1 MTTQRHHE
9 ATRPY
14 QLGIDVGSTTVKA
27 VVLDGNRRL
36 FSDYRRHNADVRAS
50 LGALLA
56 DVERALPGARVHAA
70 ITGSGGLTTARAMGI
85 PFVQEVIAGTE
96 ATQRLHPE
104 VDVVIELGGEDAK
117 LTYLHP
123 TPEQRMNGTCA
134 GGTGAFIDQMA
145 TLLHT
150 DASGLGELATRHTQ
164 LYPIASRCGVFAKS
178 DIQPLINQGAAH
190 EDLAASIFNAVA
202 TQTIAGLACGRPIRG
217 TVMFLGGPLHF
228 LPALREAYKALLP
241 KADAFVTP
249 DDAQLYVAIGA
260 ALLAQKEAAKKQRQ
274 AEETGAT
281 SVDTRG
287 EKLTTLMERL
297 AAAPVQVESPR
308 MDPLFA
314 TPEDRE
320 EFIARH
326 SLDVIPKASLDEAEG
341 RCWLGIDAGSTTIK
355 AVVIDSQDRIV
366 FTHYASNEGDPVAAA
381 VDIVRAVRSALPEG
395 CEIGRSCATGYGEGL
410 VKAALTMDEGEIETM
425 AHYRAAEFICP
436 GVTSVIDIGGQDM
449 KYLRIRDHAVD
460 SISVNEACSSGC
472 GSFLQTFAQT
482 MGTDVR
488 SFARMAMEFESPV
501 DLGTRCTVF
510 MNSSVKQ
517 AQKEGADV
525 RDISAGLS
533 YSVVRNALYKVI
545 KLKEPSDLGERVV
558 VQGGTFLNDS
568 VLRAFELL
576 TGREVVRP
584 DIAGLMGAYGAALTA
599 RMHDTGEGTSSLA
612 TIEALE
618 GFSVDTTRK
627 TCRLCQN
634 HCQMT
639 ISTFSNGER
648 HVSGNRC
655 ERGASLER
663 VPKKSELPNLYD
675 WKYKRIFGYRRLTEK
690 KAFRGDIG
698 IPRVLGMY
706 ENYPFWFTMLTA
718 LGFRV
723 MISGRSNHDLFE
735 TGMES
740 IPSENV
746 CYPAKLVHG
755 HIESLLNKGITTI
768 FYPCVDFE
776 QKLTE
781 SENSFNCPIVATYP
795 EVIRNNMER
804 LLEPGTQFIS
814 PFVNFGN
821 RDYLPA
827 HLSKTF
833 KEYGYDI
840 PVEEMKAALDKA
852 WEEDAAVKAEIR
864 AKGVETIE
872 WMREHGV
879 RGIVLAGRPYHLD
892 PEINHGIPE
901 VIVGLGMAVLTEDS
915 IIDAR
920 LERPLRVLDQWSYHS
935 RLYEAAAR
943 VGDEPDLEMVQ
954 LNSFG
959 CGVDAI
965 TADQVQ
971 EILEGRGDVHTV
983 LKIDEVSNLGAA
995 KIRLRSLDA
1004 AITER
1009 ASLASA
1015 IDEAGA
1021 GDGENGTDGAELA
1034 PASSVGLVSGSV
1046 DTATLRDPSGDAA
1059 REEAAGHI
1067 QPRAVFTEEMREA
1080 GYEILAPQ
1088 MSPIH
1093 FRFLTP
1099 LFASAG
1105 LKVRVLEH
1113 TSRTSMEVGLKYVNN
1128 DSCYPAIVVIGQ
1140 LLDEFISGRADPDRT
1155 AVGITQTGGMCRASN
1170 YAALLRKGLRD
1181 AGYPQVPVIAL
1192 SVQGFEDNPGF
1203 RLGVTHIHKAIQAF
1217 VIGDAIQSMLLRVR
1231 PYEAEPGSAM
1241 ELYRTWDGYVQEW
1254 ITSGRVGAL
1263 GGRVSYGK
1271 LIRECVRAFDAL
1283 PLRDIPRKPRV
1294 GLVGEILVK
1303 FHPDANNHAVDVI
1316 EAEGCEAELPGLM
1329 QFFHNSVAT
1338 AAWDKENL
1346 GIDGKQRYIMPI
1358 VLWALK
1364 KYEKP
1369 VHRAFAATNG
1379 KFEAHR
1385 PIEEMIERSQDI
1397 ARLGNQAGEGWYL
1410 TAEMVDMI
1418 EHGCP
1423 NIICAQPFACLPTTS
1438 SARACSGRCAP
1449 ATPRPTSWPSTMTR
1463 VPPRSTSSTASS
1475 SCSPPPYRT
1484 LRRATA
1490 TCCSSWTSKSRHRAA
1505 GLAPSCSACRPSR
1518 RGAQRSAD
1526 RFVPSLTRPGF
1537 PPGPRRLRR
1546 PSPVPGHGLVAH
1558 RQTWGVTRAS
1568 HPPRIY
1574 PTVGTATSTSLRV
1587 RSQSPPVPTPCCRTG
1602 APRPRAAPAKATA
1615 PRGTPS
1621 LRVPHP
1627 RTPSTPTSRDPR

>member
-1 MTTQRHHE
+1 MTTQRASEHR
-9 ATRPY
+9 RPY

-260 ALLAQKEAAKKQRQ
+260 ALLAEKEAAKKQRQ
-274 AEETGAT
+274 AEEAGAT
-281 SVDTRG
+281 SVETRG

-314 TPEDRE
+314 TPQDRE
-320 EFIARH
+320 EFMARH
-326 SLDVIPKASLDEAEG
+326 SLDVIPKVSLDEAEG

-381 VDIVRAVRSALPEG
+381 VDIVRAVRGALPEG

-488 SFARMAMEFESPV
+488 SFARMAMESESPV

-755 HIESLLNKGITTI
+755 HIESLLDKGITTI

-804 LLEPGTQFIS
+804 LAEPGTKFIS

-1009 ASLASA
+1009 ASLAST

-1021 GDGENGTDGAELA
+1021 GDGENGAGAGLA

-1067 QPRAVFTEEMREA
+1067 KPRAVFTEEMREA

-1231 PYEAEPGSAM
+1231 PYEATPGSAM
-1241 ELYRTWDGYVQEW
+1241 ELYRTWDAYVQEW
-1254 ITSGRVGAL
+1254 ITSGRVAAL

-1271 LIRECVRAFDAL
+1271 IIRECVRAFDAL
-1283 PLRDIPRKPRV
+1283 PLRDVPRKPRV

-1379 KFEAHR
+1379 KFEPHR

-1423 NIICAQPFACLPTTS
+1423 NIICAQPFACLPNHVVGKGMFRALRTRYPQANIVAVDYDPGASEVNQLNRIKLMLATALQDPQ
-1438 SARACSGRCAP
+1438 ARDGDVLQLVDVEE
-1449 ATPRPTSWPSTMTR
+1449 PTSCGGSGSVMLGMPTIPT
-1463 VPPRSTSSTASS
+1463 
-1475 SCSPPPYRT
+1475 
-1484 LRRATA
+1484 RRAA
-1490 TCCSSWTSKSRHRAA
+1490 FR
-1505 GLAPSCSACRPSR
+1505 
-1518 RGAQRSAD
+1518 
-1526 RFVPSLTRPGF
+1526 
-1537 PPGPRRLRR
+1537 
-1546 PSPVPGHGLVAH
+1546 
-1558 RQTWGVTRAS
+1558 
-1568 HPPRIY
+1568 
-1574 PTVGTATSTSLRV
+1574 
-1587 RSQSPPVPTPCCRTG
+1587 
-1602 APRPRAAPAKATA
+1602 
-1615 PRGTPS
+1615 
-1621 LRVPHP
+1621 
-1627 RTPSTPTSRDPR
+1627 

>member
-1 MTTQRHHE
+1 MEQIHIMETRTTPDHPCH
-9 ATRPY
+9 
-14 QLGIDVGSTTVKA
+14 LGIDVGSTTVKA
-27 VVLDGNRRL
+27 VVLDGDTIL
-36 FSDYRRHNADVRAS
+36 FSDYRRHNADVRAE
-50 LGALLA
+50 LARLLT
-56 DVERALPGARVHAA
+56 DIDNLYPGLVVRSA
-70 ITGSGGLTTARAMGI
+70 ITGSGGLATARAMGI

-96 ATQRLHPE
+96 STRRLHPE
-104 VDVVIELGGEDAK
+104 ADVVIELGGEDAK

-150 DASGLGELATRHTQ
+150 DASGLNDLAAKHTQ

-190 EDLAASIFNAVA
+190 EDLAASIFTAVA

-228 LPALREAYKALLP
+228 LPQLRAAYKELLP

-249 DDAQLYVAIGA
+249 DNAQLYVAIGA
-260 ALLAQKEAAKKQRQ
+260 ALLAERNHKR
-274 AEETGAT
+274 AEF
-281 SVDTRG
+281 
-287 EKLTTLMERL
+287 
-297 AAAPVQVESPR
+297 AAASSIGAPSPDEAHSLTDLIDALEGAEVAAESPR
-308 MDPLFA
+308 MRPLFA
-314 TPEDRE
+314 GDAERE
-320 EFIARH
+320 EFRARH
-326 SLDVIPKASLDEAEG
+326 GREVIPKGELANAQG

-366 FTHYASNEGDPVAAA
+366 FTHYASNEGDPVQAA
-381 VDIVRAVRSALPEG
+381 VEIVKRVRSELPAG
-395 CEIGRSCATGYGEGL
+395 TTIGRSCATGYGEGL
-410 VKAALTMDEGEIETM
+410 VTAALTMDEGEIETM
-425 AHYRAAEFICP
+425 AHFRAAESIQP

-449 KYLRIRDHAVD
+449 KYLRIRDRAID

-472 GSFLQTFAQT
+472 GSFLQTFAET

-488 SFARMAMEFESPV
+488 SFARAAMDSTSPV

-545 KLKEPSDLGERVV
+545 KLKDPSDLGEKVV

-599 RMHDTGEGTSSLA
+599 RMHDDGEGESTLA
-612 TIEALE
+612 RIEDLE

-655 ERGASLER
+655 ERGASLEK
-663 VPKKSELPNLYD
+663 VPKKSDLPNLFD
-675 WKYKRIFGYRRLTEK
+675 WKYKRIFGYRRLTDA
-690 KAFRGDIG
+690 KAHRGDMG

-706 ENYPFWFTMLTA
+706 ENYPFWFTMLTE

-723 MISGRSNHDLFE
+723 MVSGRSNHELFE

-755 HIESLLNKGITTI
+755 HIESLLDKGITNI
-768 FYPCVDFE
+768 FYPCVNFE
-776 QKLTE
+776 QE
-781 SENSFNCPIVATYP
+781 SDGADNHFNCPVVATYP

-804 LLEPGTQFIS
+804 LRDPNVKFIS
-814 PFVNFGN
+814 PFINFAN
-821 RDYLPA
+821 RDYLPG
-827 HLSKTF
+827 HLVTTF
-833 KEYGYDI
+833 AEFGYDI
-840 PVEEMKAALDKA
+840 SLDEMTRALDAA
-852 WEEDAAVKAEIR
+852 WAEDAAVKQEIR
-864 AKGVETIE
+864 DKGAEAIE
-872 WMREHGV
+872 WMRAHGV

-901 VIVGLGMAVLTEDS
+901 VIVGLGMGVLTEDS
-915 IIDAR
+915 IADGR
-920 LERPLRVLDQWSYHS
+920 LERPLRVRDQWSYHS

-943 VGDEPDLEMVQ
+943 VGDEPDLELVQ

-1004 AITER
+1004 AVAER
-1009 ASLASA
+1009 AA
-1015 IDEAGA
+1015 
-1021 GDGENGTDGAELA
+1021 
-1034 PASSVGLVSGSV
+1034 VSQTV
-1046 DTATLRDPSGDAA
+1046 DTTRIDPAQRAA
-1059 REEAAGHI
+1059 DDERAAVEAGHI
-1067 QPRAVFTEEMREA
+1067 QPRAIFTKEMREA

-1088 MSPIH
+1088 MAPIH
-1093 FRFLTP
+1093 FRLVVP
-1099 LFASAG
+1099 VLRKAG
-1105 LKVRVLEH
+1105 LNVRLLEH
-1113 TSRTSMEVGLKYVNN
+1113 TNRESMETGLKYVNN

-1140 LLDEFISGRADPDRT
+1140 LLDEFVSGRADPDKT
-1155 AVGITQTGGMCRASN
+1155 AVAITQTGGMCRATN
-1170 YAALLRKGLRD
+1170 YASLLRKGMRD
-1181 AGYPQVPVIAL
+1181 AGYPQVPVIAV
-1192 SVQGFEDNPGF
+1192 SVQGLEDNPGF
-1203 RLGVTHIHKAIQAF
+1203 ELTLPLVHKTIQAL

-1231 PYEAEPGSAM
+1231 PYEAVAGSAM
-1241 ELYRTWDGYVQEW
+1241 ELYRRWDTICQEW
-1254 ITSGRVGAL
+1254 LATGRSATFGKRLTYSG
-1263 GGRVSYGK
+1263 
-1271 LIRECVRAFDAL
+1271 LIAACVREFDAL
-1283 PLRDIPRKPRV
+1283 ELTDEPRRPRV

-1338 AAWDKENL
+1338 SDWDRENL
-1346 GIDGKQRYIMPI
+1346 GIDGRGQRMLPI
-1358 VLWALK
+1358 ALWAMLQ
-1364 KYEKP
+1364 YEKP
-1369 VHRAFAATNG
+1369 VKRAFAKTGG
-1379 KFEAHR
+1379 KFEPHR
-1385 PIEEMIERSQDI
+1385 DIREMAARSQDI

-1423 NIICAQPFACLPTTS
+1423 NIICAQPFACLPNHIVGKGMF
-1438 SARACSGRCAP
+1438 RALRSRYPEANVVAVDYDPGASEVNQLNRIKLMLSTALERRNEGLGDDGGVLELHGIDFDNAPASGCSGCD
-1449 ATPRPTSWPSTMTR
+1449 TGLGGGR
-1463 VPPRSTSSTASS
+1463 VVLGMPQMP
-1475 SCSPPPYRT
+1475 
-1484 LRRATA
+1484 
-1490 TCCSSWTSKSRHRAA
+1490 K
-1505 GLAPSCSACRPSR
+1505 
-1518 RGAQRSAD
+1518 RGAAFR
-1526 RFVPSLTRPGF
+1526 
-1537 PPGPRRLRR
+1537 
-1546 PSPVPGHGLVAH
+1546 
-1558 RQTWGVTRAS
+1558 
-1568 HPPRIY
+1568 
-1574 PTVGTATSTSLRV
+1574 
-1587 RSQSPPVPTPCCRTG
+1587 
-1602 APRPRAAPAKATA
+1602 
-1615 PRGTPS
+1615 
-1621 LRVPHP
+1621 
-1627 RTPSTPTSRDPR
+1627 

>member
-1 MTTQRHHE
+1 MTTQGHHE

-260 ALLAQKEAAKKQRQ
+260 ALLAEKEAAKKARQ
-274 AEETGAT
+274 AEEAGAT
-281 SVDTRG
+281 SVDSRG

-410 VKAALTMDEGEIETM
+410 VKSALTMDEGEIETM

-436 GVTSVIDIGGQDM
+436 VVTSVIDIGGQDM

-488 SFARMAMEFESPV
+488 SFARMAMESESPV

-675 WKYKRIFGYRRLTEK
+675 WKYKRIFGYCRLTEK

-755 HIESLLNKGITTI
+755 HIESLLDKGITTI

-781 SENSFNCPIVATYP
+781 SENSYNCPIVATYP

-804 LLEPGTQFIS
+804 LLEPGTKFIS

-821 RDYLPA
+821 REYLPA

-1009 ASLASA
+1009 ATLASS

-1021 GDGENGTDGAELA
+1021 GDGENGAELT

-1067 QPRAVFTEEMREA
+1067 KPRTAFTEEMREA

-1192 SVQGFEDNPGF
+1192 SVQGIEDNPGF
-1203 RLGVTHIHKAIQAF
+1203 HLGIPHIHKAIQAF

-1231 PYEAEPGSAM
+1231 PYEATPGSAM
-1241 ELYRTWDGYVQEW
+1241 ELYRTWDAYVQEW
-1254 ITSGRVGAL
+1254 ITSGRVAAL

-1271 LIRECVRAFDAL
+1271 IIRECVRAFDAL

-1385 PIEEMIERSQDI
+1385 PIEEMISRSQDI

-1423 NIICAQPFACLPTTS
+1423 NIICAQPFACLPNHVVGKGMFRALRTRYPEANIVAVDYDPGASEVNQLNRIKLMLATALQDPE
-1438 SARACSGRCAP
+1438 ARDGDVLQLVDVEE
-1449 ATPRPTSWPSTMTR
+1449 PTSCGGSGSVMLGMPTIPT
-1463 VPPRSTSSTASS
+1463 
-1475 SCSPPPYRT
+1475 
-1484 LRRATA
+1484 RRAA
-1490 TCCSSWTSKSRHRAA
+1490 FR
-1505 GLAPSCSACRPSR
+1505 
-1518 RGAQRSAD
+1518 
-1526 RFVPSLTRPGF
+1526 
-1537 PPGPRRLRR
+1537 
-1546 PSPVPGHGLVAH
+1546 
-1558 RQTWGVTRAS
+1558 
-1568 HPPRIY
+1568 
-1574 PTVGTATSTSLRV
+1574 
-1587 RSQSPPVPTPCCRTG
+1587 
-1602 APRPRAAPAKATA
+1602 
-1615 PRGTPS
+1615 
-1621 LRVPHP
+1621 
-1627 RTPSTPTSRDPR
+1627 